1 LIIWQSQ
8 REAHALDLSESSE
21 KFQGRFVVSLFQGS
35 QINQLLLGTAT
46 EVMSMELMLK
56 VFPGVD

>member
-21 KFQGRFVVSLFQGS
+21 KFQGRFIVSRFQGS
-35 QINQLLLGTAT
+35 QINQLLLGAT
-46 EVMSMELMLK
+46 TKVMGMELLFQI
-56 VFPGVD
+56 FPCAD